1 MGSPRITAIL
11 DRAAL
16 PAARAVV
23 CAERTEVQT
32 LEKALVVSEL
42 RPDIRVVVELANAAV
57 GAAVSQVPGPGTV
70 LEVAGLATPS
80 IVEGCLGSDSYRIE
94 LAGTRFEAHE
104 VVVGRYASLRAYFGA
119 LAPVAVVPADGSPTV
134 VCPGRDHM
142 VSVGDQVTVPGTPAE
157 LADNRP
163 GGRPEDD
170 GSGLRVRHR
179 PSGGR
184 IRRMAAVV
192 GSEDD
197 GTLRLAMVAAGMLVA
212 LSTIVLHPSYR
223 LPAGGHMPVL
233 TATYFTVETISTVG
247 FGDVSFSGQS
257 TSLEV
262 FGIVLIAGGA
272 ALLATVFAL
281 VTNVLVSW
289 RIEQPLGR

>member
-1 MGSPRITAIL
+1 
-11 DRAAL
+11 
-16 PAARAVV
+16 
-23 CAERTEVQT
+23 
-32 LEKALVVSEL
+32 
-42 RPDIRVVVELANAAV
+42 
-57 GAAVSQVPGPGTV
+57 
-70 LEVAGLATPS
+70 
-80 IVEGCLGSDSYRIE
+80 
-94 LAGTRFEAHE
+94 